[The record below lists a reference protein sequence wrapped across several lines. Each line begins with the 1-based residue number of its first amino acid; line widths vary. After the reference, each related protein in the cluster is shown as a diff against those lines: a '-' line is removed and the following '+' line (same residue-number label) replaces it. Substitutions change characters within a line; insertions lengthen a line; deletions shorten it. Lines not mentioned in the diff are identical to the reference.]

1 MRYLNGQFLL
11 YYQSGYT
18 SFSVRLDNA
27 SSVVYGT
34 GEANEDVLTVMC
46 TAASGTGWWYE
57 GGGIYRH
64 TYLIRTIHVRLFV
77 EGLYGASEVTG
88 EIHDHEPSAATKGR
102 YSDGALFMATAEVT
116 NDALTQSEEN
126 VVVYFALFDE
136 NGEEVVEATSSS
148 VSVSSNMTEVAKAS
162 FKISKAELWSTPRP
176 YLYTL
181 QTSVMDGFALLD
193 TFSTTVGARLAK
205 LDPNQGFFLNDVPY
219 KWRGFCD
226 HNDFT

>member
-1 MRYLNGQFLL
+1 MIYLNGQFLL
-11 YYQSGYT
+11 YHQSGYT
-18 SFSVRLDNA
+18 SFSVRLDNV
-27 SSVVYGT
+27 SNVLYGT
-34 GEANEDVLTVMC
+34 GEANENVLTVMC
-46 TAASGTGWWYE
+46 TAAGGTGWWYE

-64 TYLIRTIHVRLFV
+64 TYLIRTNHVHLFV

-88 EIHDHEPSAATKGR
+88 EIHDHETSDATNGQYWDSAT
-102 YSDGALFMATAEVT
+102 FMATAEVT
-116 NDALTQSEEN
+116 NDALTQSAKN

-136 NGEEVVEATSSS
+136 NGEEVVEATSAS

-181 QTSVMDGFALLD
+181 HMSVMAGSTLLD
-193 TFSTTVGARLAK
+193 IFSTTVGARLAE
-205 LDPNQGFFLNDVPY
+205 LDPNQGFFLNNVPY
-219 KWRGFCD
+219 KLRGFCD